1 MVELKFTGMC
11 EGCDLADL
19 ELINASTPAHRNYW
33 ITCSHVE
40 VCRRAF
46 FKLQEEKA
54 HRNEPDHPI

>member
-1 MVELKFTGMC
+1 MIEIVFTGMC
-11 EGCDLADL
+11 EDCGLADL
-19 ELINASTPAHRNYW
+19 ELINASTPAHCNYR

-54 HRNEPDHPI
+54 HRNEPNHTI